1 MILNYSRFIK
11 NLESK
16 FNVLS
21 FYARRSAGSSVQLVR
36 NLAKE
41 CCSCLYSDL
50 TSSKQALHLVRGY
63 LIASV
68 DISLNMGKE
77 MYG

>member
-1 MILNYSRFIK
+1 M
-11 NLESK
+11 LE
-16 FNVLS
+16 
-21 FYARRSAGSSVQLVR
+21 GQQDLVVSWCTI
-36 NLAKE
+36 LAKE

-68 DISLNMGKE
+68 DISFKHGKRNVWLKS
-77 MYG
+77 GVLSQLLRIHFKI